1 MERWARFDA
10 SDISLKLEIV
20 ADGLC
25 CFEDVGDGVNVVVK
39 ELKSWQF
46 DWLAKSKI
54 EEKGIVGC
62 EK

>member
-10 SDISLKLEIV
+10 SDISLKLKIV
-20 ADGLC
+20 AGCLC
-25 CFEDVGDGVNVVVK
+25 CFEDVGDVLNAVVE
-39 ELKSWQF
+39 ELKRWQF

-54 EEKGIVGC
+54 EEKGVVGC